1 MPLEVDVYSKPD
13 CCLCDEAKD
22 VLRRV
27 QADQPFVLREVD
39 IESDPELM
47 ARYGEEIPVVFVA
60 GRKAFKYRVD
70 EAELRRKLARAA
82 AREELSP

>member
-1 MPLEVDVYSKPD
+1 MPLQVDVYSKPD

-70 EAELRRKLARAA
+70 EAELRHKLARAA
-82 AREELSP
+82 AREERSP